1 MIGFVIF
8 GIEEIEMTKVVRFLL
23 HIIWA
28 VFLAAVPAFAQQVV
42 SIPKPTDGW
51 ANTVNAAKPNTVF
64 LLGPGVFH
72 TSIPISITAVDV
84 VLAGAGARTTTIV
97 ADVAMPALIQSTSRF
112 VSLRDI
118 VVDANHLAGMAIHE
132 VMPTAPDTK
141 ALDGVQ
147 AKNAITDGIVIEG
160 CQLCT
165 FDGVTSI
172 RNGRDGII
180 FAGCNGS
187 IAQGVSSS
195 WNGGRGIVLRSSV
208 EVGVQFS
215 GGMTMIGVNA
225 ESNGA
230 VQIEV
235 ENTSSAV
242 LIENPWIEV
251 GQTDTDGIRIEAPH
265 VTIFGGRISGRSLDG
280 KVAAVHLIGDG
291 KDASIEGNVQMG
303 NRTAFSD
310 FARIAR

>member
-1 MIGFVIF
+1 
-8 GIEEIEMTKVVRFLL
+8 MTKLLRFFL
-23 HIIWA
+23 HFLGTT
-28 VFLAAVPAFAQQVV
+28 FLAAVPALAQQVV
-42 SIPKPTDGW
+42 SIPKPVDGW
-51 ANTVNAAKPNTVF
+51 MNIVNGAKPNTVF

-72 TSIPISITAVDV
+72 TSVPISISAVDV
-84 VLAGAGARTTTIV
+84 VLAGAGARTTTII
-97 ADVAMPALIQSTSRF
+97 ADAPMSALIQSTSRF

-118 VVDANHLAGMAIHE
+118 VIDANHLAGVAIHE

-165 FDGVTSI
+165 FEGVSSF

-180 FAGCNGS
+180 LAGCNAS
-187 IAQGVSSS
+187 IALGISSN
-195 WNGGRGIVLRSSV
+195 WNGGRGIVLRTAV
-208 EVGVQFS
+208 VNGVQFS
-215 GGMTMIGVNA
+215 GGMTMIGANA

-235 ENTSSAV
+235 EDTSSAV

-251 GQTDTDGIRIEAPH
+251 GQTETDGIRIEAPH
-265 VTIFGGRISGRSLDG
+265 VTVFGGRISGKSLDG
-280 KVAAVHLIGDG
+280 KVAAVHLVGAG

-303 NRTAFSD
+303 NQALFSD